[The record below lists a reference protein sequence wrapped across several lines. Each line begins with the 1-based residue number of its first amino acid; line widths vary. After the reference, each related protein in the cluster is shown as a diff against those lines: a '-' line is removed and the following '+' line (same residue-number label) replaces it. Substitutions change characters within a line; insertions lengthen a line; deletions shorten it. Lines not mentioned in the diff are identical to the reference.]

1 MKLVSDWK
9 NAYKWL
15 SVVIPSLGAAALG
28 VWMSLPEQMKNS
40 VPHKYVEITTLVIFI
55 TGVLGRLIQQTP
67 SVPPVAP
74 AKKKKK

>member
-15 SVVIPSLGAAALG
+15 SVVIPAFGTLLLAS
-28 VWMSLPEQMKNS
+28 WMA
-40 VPHKYVEITTLVIFI
+40 VPDSMRNTIPHRYVEAITIVIFVA
-55 TGVLGRLIQQTP
+55 GVIGRLIQQTP